1 MNEYLYTQVRQST
14 NLRINNHRMQQ
25 KKSSNI
31 RQKFQM
37 NFVSEASALIEE
49 IRLRLMNASRRLS
62 PKEITVDKA

>member
-1 MNEYLYTQVRQST
+1 
-14 NLRINNHRMQQ
+14 MQQ

-31 RQKFQM
+31 RHKFQM